1 MHHCTD
7 RSGKWEHEV
16 KQLAL
21 VIPTANTLCLC
32 GLGSIPEE
40 KRVEAEKILDEIEI
54 MPVGSKVASGEP
66 FNCRTWLKMAVA
78 QLDRTRVIRLISDVG
93 T

>member
-1 MHHCTD
+1 MI
-7 RSGKWEHEV
+7 
-16 KQLAL
+16 QLDH
-21 VIPTANTLCLC
+21 VFPTANTLCLA

-40 KRVEAEKILDEIEI
+40 KRAEMEKILDEVEI

-66 FNCRTWLKMAVA
+66 FNCRTWLKIAVH
-78 QLDRTRVIRLISDVG
+78 QLDRARVIRLISDVG